1 MRWLLRL
8 ILFWGLM
15 TPISY
20 YFGLPIALEKLGAKA
35 QAQAFDECQKKLT
48 AEGTMGGANS
58 PLSPQQGLGYCH
70 CLSDKLVLTKA
81 DLLDALQ
88 HKPPAA
94 LNAFAQAEADRCGR
108 QLQDRLGRVSQE
120 PAITPANEM
129 IKL

>member
-1 MRWLLRL
+1 MRIFLRL
-8 ILFWGLM
+8 LLFWVLM

-20 YFGLPIALEKLGAKA
+20 YFGVPYALQILSHKA
-35 QAQAFDECQKKLT
+35 QMQSYGECQKNLVT
-48 AEGTMGGANS
+48 QGLVGGANPTLDARQS
-58 PLSPQQGLGYCH
+58 EAYCH